1 MMESGRPPR
10 STAKETPVTKR
21 KVKFGF
27 TLPQWGASWTEA
39 KEVAQLADEV
49 GFDSVW
55 VADHFLGVD
64 GEDPLEAW
72 TEMTAVAAVTRRI
85 ELGFLVL
92 CNSYRPPALLAKMSA
107 TFDLVAGGRLIL
119 GYGAGW
125 FDQEYEAYGYEFPGV
140 RTRLEQLEEGLEI
153 LRRMW
158 TEEAATFH
166 GVHYH
171 VENARCWPPPVRK
184 PHPPILIGGA
194 GEKVLLK
201 LVARYADI
209 WNNLGAFHA
218 EVEKKLAVLRG
229 HCERIGRDFDE
240 IEVSQQTI
248 GAIASSR
255 EEAKRRSEA
264 VHGEIGFLT
273 GAPDLCPTGLP
284 DEIVERLKRSVA
296 MGITTFIVSFGRQV
310 TADSVRLFGREV
322 IPAFRP

>member
-1 MMESGRPPR
+1 M
-10 STAKETPVTKR
+10 TKR

-27 TLPQWGASWTEA
+27 TLPQWGASWTEV
-39 KEVAQLADEV
+39 KETAQLADEV

-55 VADHFLGVD
+55 VADHFLGVG

-92 CNSYRPPALLAKMSA
+92 CNSYRPPALLAKMAA

-125 FDQEYEAYGYEFPGV
+125 FVQEYEAYGYEFPSI
-140 RTRLEQLEEGLEI
+140 RTRLEELEEGLEI

-171 VENARCWPPPVRK
+171 IENARCWPPPVRK
-184 PHPPILIGGA
+184 PHPPLLIGGA

-218 EVEKKLAVLRG
+218 EVRDKLDVLRG
-229 HCERIGRDFDE
+229 HCQKVGRSFDE

-248 GAIASSR
+248 GAIGLSKA
-255 EEAKRRSEA
+255 EANQRTEG
-264 VHGEIGFLT
+264 VHQEMGFLT
-273 GAPDLCPTGLP
+273 GAPDLCPTGTP

-296 MGITTFIVSFGRQV
+296 MGITTFIISFGRHV
-310 TADSVRLFGREV
+310 TAESVRLFGREV
-322 IPAFRP
+322 IPAFRS

>member
-1 MMESGRPPR
+1 M
-10 STAKETPVTKR
+10 TKR

-27 TLPQWGASWTEA
+27 TLPQWGASWTEV
-39 KEVAQLADEV
+39 KETAQLADEV

-55 VADHFLGVD
+55 VADHFLGVG

-92 CNSYRPPALLAKMSA
+92 CNSYRPPALLAKMAA

-125 FDQEYEAYGYEFPGV
+125 FVQEYEAYGYEFPSI
-140 RTRLEQLEEGLEI
+140 RTRLEELEEGLEI

-171 VENARCWPPPVRK
+171 IENARCWPPPVRK
-184 PHPPILIGGA
+184 PHPPLLIGGA

-218 EVEKKLAVLRG
+218 EVKDKLDVLRG
-229 HCERIGRDFDE
+229 HCQKVGRSFDE

-248 GAIASSR
+248 GAIGLSKA
-255 EEAKRRSEA
+255 EANQRTEG
-264 VHGEIGFLT
+264 VHQEMGFLT
-273 GAPDLCPTGLP
+273 GAPDLCPTGTP

-296 MGITTFIVSFGRQV
+296 MGITTFIISFGRHV
-310 TADSVRLFGREV
+310 TAESVRLFGREV
-322 IPAFRP
+322 IPAFRS